1 MRKIFFILMLLTL
14 IAAVPTTS
22 ALSVG
27 EVQFDKMPLAP
38 GESTDVWVEITNY
51 GEDKSDIVIL
61 LDYHTVGLTGESPAS
76 EAIGILDGSSGIKE
90 LKKGESND
98 LHYKI
103 FVAPDAK
110 EGIYNLDLVSR
121 YQTEAP
127 DFFGNNTYL
136 GSSDT
141 IATISVQVEEE
152 KPHIMVSTSNTI
164 FAPGSTGVITLTLK
178 NMGDGLAEDTIL
190 EINPIPREE
199 GDSGDSDILGM
210 LTEMVGFS
218 MPSFSTGGSGEEAK
232 EIPPFTV
239 ADSGTRF
246 YIGDLKRRQSV
257 DLSIKMAADPEI
269 AKGNYNI
276 PITIRTK
283 DGSSTSEY
291 VGVRVLS
298 KADLIVPQTKTEP
311 KELAPGVTAIYMV
324 TVENI
329 GQNDAKSTSVTI
341 DNEYLSGRMID
352 YIGRIEAEDESTA
365 MFEIEVIED
374 TPSTLTELPVVINIT
389 YQDDTGDHLSIE
401 KGEIRLKDDGGNPA
415 TSNSDYATDLPLMGI
430 GIAILI
436 ILLIIFVGKWKDV
449 GPFKKKVNSAG
460 VNNYAVTVR
469 GKEIMDDSN
478 E

>member
-1 MRKIFFILMLLTL
+1 MKKYFLIFMLLTL
-14 IAAVPTTS
+14 IAVVPTAS

-27 EVQFDKMPLAP
+27 EVEFDKMPLAP
-38 GESTDVWVEITNY
+38 GESTDVWVKITNY

-76 EAIGILDGSSGIKE
+76 EAIGILDGSAGIKE

-103 FVAPDAK
+103 FVAPGAK
-110 EGIYNLDLVSR
+110 DGIYNLDLVSR

-127 DFFGNNTYL
+127 QILGNNTYL
-136 GSSDT
+136 SSSDT
-141 IATISVQVEEE
+141 ITTISIRVEEE
-152 KPHIMVSTSNTI
+152 KPYIMVSTSNTI
-164 FAPGSTGVITLTLK
+164 FAPGSTGVITLSLK

-199 GDSGDSDILGM
+199 GDTGDSDLMGM

-218 MPSFSTGGSGEEAK
+218 MPSFSTGGGGEEAK

-311 KELAPGVTAIYMV
+311 KELSPGVTAIYMV

-341 DNEYLSGRMID
+341 ENEYLSGRMID
-352 YIGRIEAEDESTA
+352 YIGR
-365 MFEIEVIED
+365 
-374 TPSTLTELPVVINIT
+374 
-389 YQDDTGDHLSIE
+389 
-401 KGEIRLKDDGGNPA
+401 
-415 TSNSDYATDLPLMGI
+415 
-430 GIAILI
+430 
-436 ILLIIFVGKWKDV
+436 
-449 GPFKKKVNSAG
+449 
-460 VNNYAVTVR
+460 
-469 GKEIMDDSN
+469 
-478 E
+478 